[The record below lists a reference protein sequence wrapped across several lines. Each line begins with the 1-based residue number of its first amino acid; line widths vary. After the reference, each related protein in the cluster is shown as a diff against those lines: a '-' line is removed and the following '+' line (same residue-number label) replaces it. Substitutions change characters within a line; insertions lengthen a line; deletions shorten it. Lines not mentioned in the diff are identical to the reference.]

1 MEKGVSRLYAIRQIG
16 PASGRAHY
24 LATVIYSS
32 RRVADPY
39 FRQPSETFFGGTA
52 RDGME
57 WFERVTAVSCDG
69 NGTARWVGACSLSH
83 KVRGLSD
90 QSRGNRYTSL
100 FEVGLIYI
108 LMRVQTVD

>member
-1 MEKGVSRLYAIRQIG
+1 
-16 PASGRAHY
+16 
-24 LATVIYSS
+24 
-32 RRVADPY
+32 
-39 FRQPSETFFGGTA
+39 
-52 RDGME
+52 ME

-100 FEVGLIYI
+100 FEVGLISNEGPDSGLKTGGLASNQAGNRLAYH
-108 LMRVQTVD
+108 LPSTRTFAQRVLGAFSTFRL